1 MGDASSPL
9 SDAPF
14 LDPVPS
20 TPQMSASRPRR
31 WMSRGGRTWPT
42 SICAG
47 WRRPSGE
54 RRGAPSPAP
63 LPCPRRLPP
72 ERARRAG
79 PVLRGRES

>member
-20 TPQMSASRPRR
+20 TPQMSASRLRR

-42 SICAG
+42 STCAG

-54 RRGAPSPAP
+54 RRGAPTLPTAPAP
-63 LPCPRRLPP
+63 GAGTEGRACP
-72 ERARRAG
+72 AG
-79 PVLRGRES
+79 KGELK